1 VGFKAR
7 ARMLESN
14 PATLLEPFGKI
25 TVLKGWK
32 GEKGE
37 EGEEIKRRRYA
48 AGCCQSAVSDLDSS
62 AWR

>member
-1 VGFKAR
+1 
-7 ARMLESN
+7 MLEPN